1 MNTEPTE
8 NPILLAK
15 KKNKWV
21 MAFTAILLLGVTLAV
36 INYGKP
42 EPANALTIDEDDVE
56 AEVVSKNNT
65 NVSVIDRLDFNFD
78 VKDGVPVPKDDF
90 ALWEPLRQINVT
102 IDEDEKTYWTS
113 AKTIEELLKE
123 LEVKVQEHDKINYE
137 VQSPIDDNMNITI
150 EHAFPV
156 VVEDGTEKG
165 EKLWTTSTTVADFL
179 TQNDI
184 ILGELDRIEPGL
196 KENLTGEETI
206 KIFRVEKVTDVVEE
220 TVDYAIVTKKDA
232 NLEKGTEKV
241 VQEGK
246 EGLLEKTFEVT
257 KENGKE
263 IDRKQISENK
273 VRDAQDKIVAVGT
286 KEIVKQ
292 ASRGQSNTNA
302 TTNQQASTPA
312 TSSGDAPSGGKEMY
326 MEATAYTAYCNG
338 CSGLTATGID
348 LRSNPNLKVIA
359 VDPSVIPLGSKVW
372 VEGYGTAIAGD
383 TGGAIKGNR
392 IDLFVSS
399 KEQAYRFGRKQVK
412 IRIMN

>member
-8 NPILLAK
+8 NPILLAM

-21 MAFTAILLLGVTLAV
+21 MAFTVILLLVVTLV
-36 INYGKP
+36 VVNYGKP
-42 EPANALTIDEDDVE
+42 EPAKALTIDENDVE

-65 NVSVIDRLDFNFD
+65 NVSVIDRLEFDFD
-78 VKDGVPVPKDDF
+78 VKDGVHVSKDEF
-90 ALWEPLRQINVT
+90 ALWEPLRQVNVT

-113 AKTIEELLKE
+113 AKTVEELLKE

-137 VQSPIDDNMNITI
+137 VQSPIDDNMNISI

-156 VVEDGTEKG
+156 VVEDGTNKG

-184 ILGELDRIEPGL
+184 TLGELDRIEPGL

-232 NLEKGTEKV
+232 ALEKGTEKV

-273 VRDAQDKIVAVGT
+273 VRDAQDKIISVGT

-292 ASRGQSNTNA
+292 ASRGQSSTNA
-302 TTNQQASTPA
+302 TTKSSTNQQASTTA
-312 TSSGDAPSGGKEMY
+312 APSGGKEMY

-372 VEGYGTAIAGD
+372 VEGYGTAVAGD

-412 IRIMN
+412 IRVIN

>member
-8 NPILLAK
+8 NPILLAM

-21 MAFTAILLLGVTLAV
+21 MAFTVILLLGVTLAV
-36 INYGKP
+36 INYSKP
-42 EPANALTIDEDDVE
+42 EPVNALTIDGNDVE
-56 AEVVSKNNT
+56 AEVVSENNT
-65 NVSVIDRLDFNFD
+65 NVSVIDRLDFNYD
-78 VKDGVPVPKDDF
+78 VKDRVPVPKDDF

-102 IDEDEKTYWTS
+102 IDEDKKTYWTS
-113 AKTIEELLKE
+113 TKTIEELLKE

-220 TVDYAIVTKKDA
+220 TVDYAIVMKKDA

-302 TTNQQASTPA
+302 ATNQQASTPA
-312 TSSGDAPSGGKEMY
+312 KSSGDAPSGGKEMY

-392 IDLFVSS
+392 IDLFVNS